1 MLRAKGWETRQVRRG
16 HLGFWYRLAILLIQ
30 PLLYV
35 FTKRDWRERQNVP
48 RDGGLIIAVNHI
60 SHVDP
65 FTLTHYL
72 YRSGRVP
79 RFLAKSELWSVP
91 FVKWVMAGAGQIPVH
106 RRTVDAALA
115 LKDAV
120 AAIERG
126 ECLIVYPEGTTTKDP
141 TYWPM
146 VPKTGVA
153 RLALMTGAPVVPLGQ
168 WGVQEIFGQQRKLH
182 LLPRKTVRMA
192 AGPPVDLSAYAGQPL
207 TNEVLHAATD
217 AIMSEVRRLVGE
229 LRGEQPPAL
238 AFDPRTAKAKDAHTT
253 QDERRSA

>member
-1 MLRAKGWETRQVRRG
+1 M
-16 HLGFWYRLAILLIQ
+16 GFWYRLAILVIQ

-35 FTKRDWRERQNVP
+35 FTKRDWRGREHIP
-48 RDGGLIIAVNHI
+48 REGGLIIAVNHI

-65 FTLTHYL
+65 FTLAHYL
-72 YRSGRVP
+72 YRTHRLP

-91 FVKWVMAGAGQIPVH
+91 FVKWVVAGAGQIPVH
-106 RRTVDAALA
+106 RRTADASLA

-126 ECLIVYPEGTTTKDP
+126 ECLVVYPEGTTTKDP

-168 WGVQEIFGQQRKLH
+168 WGAQEMFGQDRKLH
-182 LLPRKTVRMA
+182 LLPRKTVHMA
-192 AGPPVDLSAYAGQPL
+192 AGPPVDLSAYLGQPM
-207 TNEVLHAATD
+207 TSEVLYDATD
-217 AIMSEVRRLVGE
+217 TIMTAVRRIVGE
-229 LRGEQPPAL
+229 LRGEQPPAIVW
-238 AFDPRTAKAKDAHTT
+238 DPKTATTTDAHATRD
-253 QDERRSA
+253 DERRTA